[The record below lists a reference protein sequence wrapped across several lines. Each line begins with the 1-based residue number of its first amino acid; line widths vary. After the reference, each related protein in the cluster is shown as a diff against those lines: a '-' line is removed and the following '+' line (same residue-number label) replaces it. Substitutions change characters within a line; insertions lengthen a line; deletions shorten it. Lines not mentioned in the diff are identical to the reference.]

1 MGSGVSG
8 SYKNTTGSNSS
19 PIKKVSNPTD
29 ISKNVNEIT
38 TPSSP
43 IRVRKKKGIS
53 DGIASG
59 GGGGLPIGVSNP
71 KNKKPVKRFKIGD
84 TVVLIASFR
93 MFVVGTI
100 GIIKSQVDN
109 DNYEVELFDRSNTPC
124 GVFVIPARFLALL

>member
-8 SYKNTTGSNSS
+8 SYKNTAGNNSS
-19 PIKKVSNPTD
+19 PVKNPT
-29 ISKNVNEIT
+29 ISTNINKNVNEIT
-38 TPSSP
+38 TSP

-84 TVVLIASFR
+84 TIVLIASFR

>member
-8 SYKNTTGSNSS
+8 SYKNTAGSNSAPTKS
-19 PIKKVSNPTD
+19 TANNNNINKVID
-29 ISKNVNEIT
+29 EAT
-38 TPSSP
+38 TSP

-59 GGGGLPIGVSNP
+59 GGGGLPVGVGFD
-71 KNKKPVKRFKIGD
+71 KNKRPKKKFKVGD
-84 TVVLIASFR
+84 TVVLIASFK

-109 DNYEVELFDRSNTPC
+109 DNYEVELFDRNNRPC
-124 GVFVIPARFLALL
+124 GVFVIPAKFLALL